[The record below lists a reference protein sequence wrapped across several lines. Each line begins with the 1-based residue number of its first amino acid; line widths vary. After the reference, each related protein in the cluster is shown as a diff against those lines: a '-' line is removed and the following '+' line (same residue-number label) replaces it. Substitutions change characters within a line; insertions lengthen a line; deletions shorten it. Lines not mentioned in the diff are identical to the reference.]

1 MDVISKKD
9 LIETVTRQEEELKR
23 YKKRFQDVV
32 TAHKNLIK
40 EKEALEL
47 SLKIMTDS
55 VGTTKPQ
62 PESSATKQEE
72 PSEEEKG
79 TDVPSIEAQDPEG
92 KQSDDSNVALR
103 TQLNKLMKSLSSLSN
118 EKSRMEVCFQT
129 DRKQLRQ
136 EKEKLQQEM
145 KDMKQRFETSTKNFQ
160 SEIENLKSKLIISK
174 HQRDKELMDH
184 GAIVR
189 ELHQKLHDECKK
201 REELERSVELKDQ
214 REQDLK
220 NQIETLQQKVSKT
233 KAPLLNRL
241 HEEMI
246 AMKQQHMVAIQQ
258 EQERAAKAEEQVQ
271 RLAAMHEERVANL
284 EARLAELS
292 LTVGSYDHLRQQDQ
306 NAISK
311 LKERLAQLENERS
324 ECYKDKADLDF
335 EALVSRLKHLK
346 QLVLEASDTAE
357 KPVDVQAIL
366 LEGLID
372 KKEDNRSGGDDH
384 TICEQ
389 EYDLLKQEF
398 ENYKKQFNLQQQRTL
413 FSHTIMN
420 DEPGEKT
427 ALQGQIKHLK
437 EKVNSLQNELNRAET
452 DYKTKLEQQRK
463 MFDAEKTGL
472 KEKLILHEN
481 EYKSKLFAL
490 EQQVVK
496 QRERAMAMVQEKEQ
510 EIHNLKDSMNFII
523 PASYSQSKKGRTTSQ
538 SSDTKSSVDEDVHE
552 SSLSGITSTNESPH
566 MLHYAHE
573 LARRDVDIS
582 KLRQAKHKLEMTVR
596 DLQRI
601 VAAERDQ
608 FSQDIMKL
616 KEEVSRLER
625 CKSRES
631 ANLEYLKNVILSY
644 LTSTNSSQ
652 RLHMLNAI
660 AFVLKFS
667 DSETKRALMHI
678 NKSTVT

>member
-136 EKEKLQQEM
+136 EKEKVPIFVFSLC
-145 KDMKQRFETSTKNFQ
+145 
-160 SEIENLKSKLIISK
+160 
-174 HQRDKELMDH
+174 
-184 GAIVR
+184 IVQDI

-258 EQERAAKAEEQVQ
+258 PLTLEMAGERFF
-271 RLAAMHEERVANL
+271 
-284 EARLAELS
+284 
-292 LTVGSYDHLRQQDQ
+292 
-306 NAISK
+306 
-311 LKERLAQLENERS
+311 LAQIKSLGPGKCPVYPLPLPSNGAP
-324 ECYKDKADLDF
+324 DK
-335 EALVSRLKHLK
+335 
-346 QLVLEASDTAE
+346 
-357 KPVDVQAIL
+357 
-366 LEGLID
+366 
-372 KKEDNRSGGDDH
+372 
-384 TICEQ
+384 
-389 EYDLLKQEF
+389 
-398 ENYKKQFNLQQQRTL
+398 NLW
-413 FSHTIMN
+413 SKN
-420 DEPGEKT
+420 
-427 ALQGQIKHLK
+427 
-437 EKVNSLQNELNRAET
+437 
-452 DYKTKLEQQRK
+452 EQQR
-463 MFDAEKTGL
+463 
-472 KEKLILHEN
+472 
-481 EYKSKLFAL
+481 
-490 EQQVVK
+490 Q
-496 QRERAMAMVQEKEQ
+496 
-510 EIHNLKDSMNFII
+510 
-523 PASYSQSKKGRTTSQ
+523 
-538 SSDTKSSVDEDVHE
+538 
-552 SSLSGITSTNESPH
+552 
-566 MLHYAHE
+566 
-573 LARRDVDIS
+573 
-582 KLRQAKHKLEMTVR
+582 
-596 DLQRI
+596 
-601 VAAERDQ
+601 
-608 FSQDIMKL
+608 
-616 KEEVSRLER
+616 
-625 CKSRES
+625 
-631 ANLEYLKNVILSY
+631 KN
-644 LTSTNSSQ
+644 
-652 RLHMLNAI
+652 
-660 AFVLKFS
+660 KFS
-667 DSETKRALMHI
+667 G
-678 NKSTVT
+678 

>member
-1 MDVISKKD
+1 M
-9 LIETVTRQEEELKR
+9 
-23 YKKRFQDVV
+23 F
-32 TAHKNLIK
+32 
-40 EKEALEL
+40 
-47 SLKIMTDS
+47 
-55 VGTTKPQ
+55 
-62 PESSATKQEE
+62 SA
-72 PSEEEKG
+72 
-79 TDVPSIEAQDPEG
+79 
-92 KQSDDSNVALR
+92 
-103 TQLNKLMKSLSSLSN
+103 NK
-118 EKSRMEVCFQT
+118 
-129 DRKQLRQ
+129 
-136 EKEKLQQEM
+136 
-145 KDMKQRFETSTKNFQ
+145 
-160 SEIENLKSKLIISK
+160 
-174 HQRDKELMDH
+174 
-184 GAIVR
+184 
-189 ELHQKLHDECKK
+189 
-201 REELERSVELKDQ
+201 
-214 REQDLK
+214 
-220 NQIETLQQKVSKT
+220 
-233 KAPLLNRL
+233 
-241 HEEMI
+241 
-246 AMKQQHMVAIQQ
+246 
-258 EQERAAKAEEQVQ
+258 
-271 RLAAMHEERVANL
+271 
-284 EARLAELS
+284 
-292 LTVGSYDHLRQQDQ
+292 
-306 NAISK
+306 
-311 LKERLAQLENERS
+311 
-324 ECYKDKADLDF
+324 
-335 EALVSRLKHLK
+335 
-346 QLVLEASDTAE
+346 
-357 KPVDVQAIL
+357 
-366 LEGLID
+366 
-372 KKEDNRSGGDDH
+372 
-384 TICEQ
+384 
-389 EYDLLKQEF
+389 
-398 ENYKKQFNLQQQRTL
+398 
-413 FSHTIMN
+413 N

-463 MFDAEKTGL
+463 IFDAEKTGL

-552 SSLSGITSTNESPH
+552 SSLSGITSTNDSPH